1 MSEEQLKRIIVTI
14 SGRTYPVK
22 VKPEEEALL
31 RRIEK
36 EVNDKINDLQLS
48 YQGKDVQDYMSLAI
62 LSYAFDLN
70 KAKNS
75 EEMNVLEERLSG
87 LEALLDQ

>member
-22 VKPEEEALL
+22 VKPEEEPLL

-62 LSYAFDLN
+62 LSYAFDLQ

-75 EEMNVLEERLSG
+75 EEMNLLEERLSG
-87 LEALLDQ
+87 LETLLNK